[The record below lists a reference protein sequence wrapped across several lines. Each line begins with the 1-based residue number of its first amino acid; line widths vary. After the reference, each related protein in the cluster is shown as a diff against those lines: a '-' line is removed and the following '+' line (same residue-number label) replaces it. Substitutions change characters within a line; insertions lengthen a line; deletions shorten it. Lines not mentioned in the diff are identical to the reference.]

1 MILQHQVLIYVER
14 YRRKTNLVL
23 LDPDV
28 AQAFPNDEAV
38 NEALRLLIQV
48 AQRQQ
53 PNTTTW
59 SGSDQI
65 IWANLWRGNH
75 WDSRQVIW

>member
-1 MILQHQVLIYVER
+1 MNKEVENEMEDELRPEYDLAQMKGGVRGKYVER
-14 YRRKTNLVL
+14 YCTKTNLVL

-38 NEALRLLIQV
+38 NEGLRLLIQV

-53 PNTTTW
+53 PNTT
-59 SGSDQI
+59 I
-65 IWANLWRGNH
+65 
-75 WDSRQVIW
+75 